1 MVRQGTRK
9 PPDLSATDDGLLLRE
24 VGDWSKEKL
33 HYVAG
38 YMNMFTTSMRKKWV
52 LVYVDLF
59 AGPGKSKV
67 KDTGQLVKGSP
78 LLALDLPYRFKKYIF
93 VETAPKSLSALEKRI
108 AAYRDQT
115 DIHITGTDCN
125 KAAAEIAS
133 LIPSDSL
140 TLAFIDP
147 KGCDIH
153 FATIKALADSRRV
166 DLLMTFPMGMDIKRN
181 VDTAAR
187 HTGKDWTRFDHFFGS
202 TNWRR
207 TYLTALASGGWKVA
221 IQKTM
226 EFYKDQLKD
235 LGYKEIK
242 TPLEIL
248 IRETHTDVPLYY
260 LLFASK
266 NPLGTDFWKKIS
278 ATSPS
283 GQIALKLEQ

>member
-1 MVRQGTRK
+1 MSRQASK
-9 PPDLSATDDGLLLRE
+9 KSPDLTTTDDGLCVRQ

-33 HYVAG
+33 HYVAR
-38 YMNMFTTSMRKKWV
+38 YMDMFTTSMRKKWV

-67 KDTGQLVKGSP
+67 KNTGEVVKGSP
-78 LLALDLPYRFKKYIF
+78 LLALDLPYRFNKYIF
-93 VETAPKSLSALEKRI
+93 VETDPKSLSALEKRI
-108 AAYRDQT
+108 AAYRDHT
-115 DIHITGTDCN
+115 DIYTKETDCN
-125 KAAAEIAS
+125 MAAAEIAS
-133 LIPSDSL
+133 LIPSDAL

-147 KGCDIH
+147 EGCDIH

-181 VDTAAR
+181 VDTDAR
-187 HTGKDWTRFDHFFGS
+187 HPGNDWTRFDHFFG
-202 TNWRR
+202 TTDWRR
-207 TYLTALASGGWKVA
+207 TYLTAFASGGWKVA
-221 IQKTM
+221 IQKIM

-242 TPLEIL
+242 TPLEKL

-266 NPLGTDFWKKIS
+266 NRLGTDFWKKVL
-278 ATSPS
+278 AKSPS
-283 GQIALKLEQ
+283 GQIGFKFDQ